1 MPDAAFDPP
10 AQKLAGEVTPDVASS
25 TPTGPRALSPP
36 EVRTIAPTA
45 ASALE
50 VDHLLEFDHLL
61 EIDHRASFV
70 LTAPDDRI
78 SVYASRDEVPWHNAR
93 VSTSPRFDASAPG
106 SLQRRESVSGALL
119 WQLEV
124 PDWAHACITTTPAVG
139 VVAYAERHPSTTSS
153 SARRAEPSLASGLL
167 AFDLHS
173 GKLLWHQRYAGGG
186 LPFPLL
192 HAGEVYVG
200 GGDRAIHALSL
211 HDGHQTGCIGMG
223 APVDLATALL
233 DDQGRLFLSDTEPP
247 RLLRID
253 PLTRAV
259 LWMAEL
265 PEGVATSP
273 AARPAVETERVAVS
287 LAVGEVG
294 AASTALCLFGFDAAS
309 GEHVWEVAL
318 GALDA
323 THPPALAAPLA
334 DNERFYVISA
344 RGELVV
350 IDALE
355 GCERQRL
362 ALGGPAL
369 AAASLER
376 IGEHLVV
383 TAPGGNVQVVPLAL
397 LA

>member
-10 AQKLAGEVTPDVASS
+10 ALTPADEALTDVASFTS
-25 TPTGPRALSPP
+25 AGPHARSAIDLGAFCSSV
-36 EVRTIAPTA
+36 EN
-45 ASALE
+45 ALE
-50 VDHLLEFDHLL
+50 IGHVAPVAL
-61 EIDHRASFV
+61 A
-70 LTAPDDRI
+70 APDDRI
-78 SVYASRDEVPWHNAR
+78 SVYASWAEIPWYGAR
-93 VSTSPRFDASAPG
+93 ASISPRFDTSARG
-106 SLQRRESVSGALL
+106 SLQRREATSGALL

-124 PDWAHACITTTPAVG
+124 PDWAHARIATTPAVG
-139 VVAYAERHPSTTSS
+139 VVAYAERSLSTAS
-153 SARRAEPSLASGLL
+153 SARCGETPPASGLL

-173 GKLLWHQRYAGGG
+173 GKPLWHQRYAGSG

-233 DDQGRLFLSDTEPP
+233 DDQGRLFLGDTDPA

-259 LWMAEL
+259 LWMAEM
-265 PEGVATSP
+265 PEAVPASL
-273 AARPAVETERVAVS
+273 AARPAVEAERVAVS
-287 LAVGEVG
+287 LAVQDVG
-294 AASTALCLFGFDAAS
+294 AAPISLCLFGFDAAS
-309 GEHVWEVAL
+309 GERVWEVAL
-318 GALDA
+318 GERDA
-323 THPPALAAPLA
+323 SHPPALAAPLA

-355 GCERQRL
+355 GRERQRL
-362 ALGGPAL
+362 TLGDPAL

-376 IGEHLVV
+376 LGEHLVV
-383 TAPGGNVQVVPLAL
+383 SAPGGNVQVVPLAL

>member
-1 MPDAAFDPP
+1 MPDASFDPHALTP
-10 AQKLAGEVTPDVASS
+10 AQEVSPEVASP
-25 TPTGPRALSPP
+25 TPTGRRGVPSPDRGAMCSP
-36 EVRTIAPTA
+36 A
-45 ASALE
+45 ASVLDVGHTAPFAL
-50 VDHLLEFDHLL
+50 
-61 EIDHRASFV
+61 A
-70 LTAPDDRI
+70 APDDRI
-78 SVYASRDEVPWHNAR
+78 SVYASWAEIPWHGAR
-93 VSTSPRFDASAPG
+93 APCSPRFDTSAPG
-106 SLQRRESVSGALL
+106 YLQRRESVSGALL
-119 WQLEV
+119 WQLDV
-124 PDWAHACITTTPAVG
+124 PDWARARIITTPAVG
-139 VVAYAERHPSTTSS
+139 VAAYTDRPLPASS
-153 SARRAEPSLASGLL
+153 SHCGEMTPASGLL

-173 GKLLWHQRYAGGG
+173 GAPLWHQRYAGGG

-233 DDQGRLFLSDTEPP
+233 DDQGRLFLSDTEPA

-265 PEGVATSP
+265 PEAVAASP
-273 AARPAVETERVAVS
+273 GAPPAVEAERVAMT
-287 LAVGEVG
+287 LAVRDIG
-294 AASTALCLFGFDAAS
+294 ATRVTLCLFGFDAAS
-309 GEHVWEVAL
+309 GERVWEVTL
-318 GALDA
+318 GERDA

-334 DNERFYVISA
+334 DSERFYVISA

-355 GCERQRL
+355 GRERQRL
-362 ALGGPAL
+362 ALGDPAL

-376 IGEHLVV
+376 IGDHLVI

>member
-1 MPDAAFDPP
+1 M
-10 AQKLAGEVTPDVASS
+10 
-25 TPTGPRALSPP
+25 
-36 EVRTIAPTA
+36 
-45 ASALE
+45 
-50 VDHLLEFDHLL
+50 
-61 EIDHRASFV
+61 
-70 LTAPDDRI
+70 
-78 SVYASRDEVPWHNAR
+78 
-93 VSTSPRFDASAPG
+93 
-106 SLQRRESVSGALL
+106 QRREATSGALL

-124 PDWAHACITTTPAVG
+124 PDWAHARIATTPAVG
-139 VVAYAERHPSTTSS
+139 VVAYAERSLSTAS
-153 SARRAEPSLASGLL
+153 SARCGETPPASGLL

-173 GKLLWHQRYAGGG
+173 GKPLWHQRYAGSG

-233 DDQGRLFLSDTEPP
+233 DDQGRLFLGDTDPA

-259 LWMAEL
+259 LWMAEM
-265 PEGVATSP
+265 PEAVPASL
-273 AARPAVETERVAVS
+273 AARPAVEAERVAVS
-287 LAVGEVG
+287 LAVQDVG
-294 AASTALCLFGFDAAS
+294 AAPISLCLFGFDAAS
-309 GEHVWEVAL
+309 GERVWEVAL
-318 GALDA
+318 GERDA
-323 THPPALAAPLA
+323 SHPPALAAPLA

-355 GCERQRL
+355 GRERQRL
-362 ALGGPAL
+362 TLGDPAL

-376 IGEHLVV
+376 LGEHLVV
-383 TAPGGNVQVVPLAL
+383 SAPGGNVQVVPLAL

>member
-1 MPDAAFDPP
+1 M
-10 AQKLAGEVTPDVASS
+10 
-25 TPTGPRALSPP
+25 
-36 EVRTIAPTA
+36 
-45 ASALE
+45 
-50 VDHLLEFDHLL
+50 
-61 EIDHRASFV
+61 